1 MSIDLSVCIIAYHN
15 FDDIRVAI
23 SSLEKYTSNK
33 IRKQIYIIDNGSENA
48 TKNEKEKI
56 DNILSR
62 YNDVTYIDAKENL
75 GFGKGNNYIL
85 PILTSK
91 YHCIMNPDVIFN
103 EDAFS
108 PIIEYLD
115 NNSSVGMVIPNIVDE
130 TGNRVAVYRQELTIF
145 DMFIR
150 MFFKNNFKKR
160 QEWHTMQ
167 YEDYSKPF
175 QVPFGQGSFLVIK
188 TELFKRINGFDER
201 YFMYMEDADLC
212 KRVNQVSKLMYF
224 PGATVVHKWQ
234 RGSHKNKKL
243 FKYHI
248 ESMRHYFKK
257 WGYKWI

>member
-1 MSIDLSVCIIAYHN
+1 
-15 FDDIRVAI
+15 
-23 SSLEKYTSNK
+23 
-33 IRKQIYIIDNGSENA
+33 
-48 TKNEKEKI
+48 
-56 DNILSR
+56 
-62 YNDVTYIDAKENL
+62 
-75 GFGKGNNYIL
+75 
-85 PILTSK
+85 
-91 YHCIMNPDVIFN
+91 MNPDVIFN

-145 DMFIR
+145 DMFVR

-234 RGSHKNKKL
+234 RGSRKNKKL

-248 ESMRHYFKK
+248 ESMRYYFKK